1 MTRANGVESGR
12 RPDTPWL
19 SVVRY
24 TLLTSKPGPAYFN
37 EHMLSSELIVQLSEQ
52 HVATAPVCEFFIFKR
67 HRAARV
73 YIVSVGLCRSI
84 KFTGTCAKKG
94 VSSFVVAKV
103 VFIETFGNDHA
114 MHGRASPS

>member
-52 HVATAPVCEFFIFKR
+52 HVATVPVCEFFFFKKGT
-67 HRAARV
+67 HRACWFLCLNKV
-73 YIVSVGLCRSI
+73 YPNLRKKGCFPVGLLTLSRPHLVLPKS
-84 KFTGTCAKKG
+84 
-94 VSSFVVAKV
+94 
-103 VFIETFGNDHA
+103 D
-114 MHGRASPS
+114 